1 MKIPFAIIDLGFIR
15 HPLTF
20 GPGQGPEIVIDK
32 ILNLKVP
39 EGLGFTHRTNLP

>member
-20 GPGQGPEIVIDK
+20 GPGQGPETVIDDL
-32 ILNLKVP
+32 LNLKV
-39 EGLGFTHRTNLP
+39 GKWFGFAHSTNLP